1 MEIAPGVHRI
11 GPTRKGWKLGG
22 YAQCYLI
29 DDGSGRL
36 VLVDAGYEH
45 DGHRILEYLWQIGRT
60 PADITDIALTHAHRS
75 HLGAVAALKRLNPN
89 LTIHAHAWEAD
100 IVAGHR
106 MAQPMPFRPLRPLTI
121 YPMRIGALINYD
133 KHVGCPV
140 DALLHDVDGQ
150 RIGPLEVIQTQG
162 HTPGSVSFFWR
173 ERGVLAVG
181 DAVATWPKL
190 DAGWPGFNLDEAR
203 YQRSLQKIVS
213 LEPEIVL
220 TGHGQPVTEDT
231 TRKLE
236 SLLKGPYWPATP

>member
-1 MEIAPGVHRI
+1 MEIAKGVHRI

-29 DDGSGRL
+29 DDGSGGL

-45 DGHRILEYLWQIGRT
+45 DGHRILEYLWRIGRT
-60 PADITDIALTHAHRS
+60 PADITDLALTHAHRS
-75 HLGAVAALKRLNPN
+75 HLGAVAALKRLNPRM
-89 LTIHAHAWEAD
+89 TIHAHAWEAD

-121 YPMRIGALINYD
+121 YPMRIGSLINYD
-133 KHVGCPV
+133 AHRGCPV
-140 DALLHDVDGQ
+140 DKLLHDVDGQ

-162 HTPGSVSFFWR
+162 HTPGSVSFLWR

-220 TGHGQPVTEDT
+220 TGHGLPVTENT
-231 TRKLE
+231 TQKLE
-236 SLLKGPYWPATP
+236 SLLKGPYWPARS